1 VTTSDRRREE
11 KGRSGTMSPMSRR
24 SLISIALVTL
34 IVAAY
39 RVYSEQADRRFDEG
53 LKKLEADARSK
64 LPIKVDEFTTLVDL
78 TYEPRKN
85 IYWYVI
91 EVRDGER
98 VDRQKL
104 KQRAQ
109 NQVCGDAD
117 ALRTIKE
124 KGFSYEYHYT
134 DKARATLAAFTITNC
149 P

>member
-1 VTTSDRRREE
+1 
-11 KGRSGTMSPMSRR
+11 MSPMARR

-39 RVYSEQADRRFDEG
+39 KVYSEQADRRFDEG

-78 TYEPRKN
+78 RYEPRKN

-91 EVRDGER
+91 EVREGDR

-109 NQVCGDAD
+109 DQVCGNAD

-134 DKARATLAAFTITNC
+134 DKTRATLAAFTIANC